1 MNRKLLKLTRQ
12 KSSVLA
18 QSRHRVF
25 WKCISLVSILIF
37 GIEII
42 IRILAG
48 EDYAGMIQLRSVL
61 LEAFKAA
68 YVWQAN
74 TIVRAGGSRL
84 INDKLEGIH
93 IIQRL
98 TLKNMYL
105 LLRISG
111 YGLWYRADQAR
122 SWTAVVYCFLRK
134 ARLHNVGSTFC
145 KLLFSK
151 AGEKEI
157 EIFKSK
163 VNLWFVWTSVMCVCV
178 NVEHIYF
185 ISVNVV

>member
-1 MNRKLLKLTRQ
+1 
-12 KSSVLA
+12 
-18 QSRHRVF
+18 
-25 WKCISLVSILIF
+25 LIF

-122 SWTAVVYCFLRK
+122 S
-134 ARLHNVGSTFC
+134 
-145 KLLFSK
+145 
-151 AGEKEI
+151 
-157 EIFKSK
+157 
-163 VNLWFVWTSVMCVCV
+163 
-178 NVEHIYF
+178 
-185 ISVNVV
+185 